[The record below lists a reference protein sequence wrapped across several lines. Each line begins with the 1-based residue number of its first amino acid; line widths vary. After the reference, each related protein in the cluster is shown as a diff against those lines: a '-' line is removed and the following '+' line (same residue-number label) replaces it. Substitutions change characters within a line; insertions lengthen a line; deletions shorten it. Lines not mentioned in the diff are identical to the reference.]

1 MKKWATFVLCAVLIT
16 GLITRTIHL
25 VSAQEET
32 PTEETQ
38 AEKTQAEE
46 SSPQDSTEPAE
57 EAGEYPEESHNDGE
71 EQETEQPEQSESESP
86 ETSEESESDPS
97 QSLPDG
103 SDSEG
108 ESLPA
113 AETDESG
120 EVQTEEETPEVIEGE
135 IPKEI
140 PKEIPGGIPNGIPS
154 HKESESNQDVVE
166 AMQAAQDSLNEHI
179 DYIAGLLDMTDGYD
193 LIEGEDNFCEALAIY
208 AIRHE
213 QTENYPYEIE
223 ITGEEDFTQLQS
235 IYWSLNAVNGAK
247 TEGNSVIRVTQLSA
261 VKVYNLSESQRDLFK
276 KLNSQENRE
285 KVGGLL
291 LD

>member
-1 MKKWATFVLCAVLIT
+1 MKKWATFVLCAVLVT

-32 PTEETQ
+32 Q
-38 AEKTQAEE
+38 AEEAQAEE
-46 SSPQDSTEPAE
+46 SSPQDSTGPAE
-57 EAGEYPEESHNDGE
+57 EAGEYPEESHNGGE
-71 EQETEQPEQSESESP
+71 EQETEQPEQSESESL
-86 ETSEESESDPS
+86 ETSEESESAPS
-97 QSLPDG
+97 QSPPDE

-108 ESLPA
+108 ENLPA
-113 AETDESG
+113 AETDESR
-120 EVQTEEETPEVIEGE
+120 EIQTEEETSEVIEG
-135 IPKEI
+135 EI
-140 PKEIPGGIPNGIPS
+140 PKEIPGGIPNGIPNEIPA
-154 HKESESNQDVVE
+154 HKENESNQDVVE

-276 KLNSQENRE
+276 KLNSIENRE
-285 KVGGLL
+285 KVSGLF